1 LRTTKVT
8 SMFRYVMNNIIL
20 VTVAFYPVYAKAAET
35 QQFLDETLSIP
46 VSSTYNR
53 VIIDQIGAQN
63 IATVTST
70 GAASQLRV
78 SQEGNDQVAVVKF
91 VGSENSGLLRQKG
104 GELNEVTIDVDGNTN
119 SFKIVQQKNSVQGK
133 VFLTQ
138 LGERNTAV
146 QKQRGKGNQMGL
158 LQDGND
164 NVANMDQRGRNRTME
179 LTQLGDGNIMYL
191 KQTNA
196 SDRVIR
202 VTQIGGA
209 KGSIYQTD

>member
-1 LRTTKVT
+1 
-8 SMFRYVMNNIIL
+8 MFRYVMNNIIL

>member
-1 LRTTKVT
+1 
-8 SMFRYVMNNIIL
+8 MFRYVMNNIIL

-91 VGSENSGLLRQKG
+91 VGSENSGLLRQKD

>member
-1 LRTTKVT
+1 
-8 SMFRYVMNNIIL
+8 MFRYVMNNIIL

-70 GAASQLRV
+70 GAASQLSV

>member
-1 LRTTKVT
+1 
-8 SMFRYVMNNIIL
+8 MFRYVMNNIIL

-119 SFKIVQQKNSVQGK
+119 SFKIVQQTNSVQGK

>member
-1 LRTTKVT
+1 
-8 SMFRYVMNNIIL
+8 MFRYVMNNIIL

-138 LGERNTAV
+138 LGGRNTAV

>member
-1 LRTTKVT
+1 
-8 SMFRYVMNNIIL
+8 MNNIIL

-191 KQTNA
+191 NQTNA

>member
-1 LRTTKVT
+1 
-8 SMFRYVMNNIIL
+8 MFRYVMNNIIL

-91 VGSENSGLLRQKG
+91 VGSENSGLLRQKA

>member
-1 LRTTKVT
+1 
-8 SMFRYVMNNIIL
+8 
-20 VTVAFYPVYAKAAET
+20 
-35 QQFLDETLSIP
+35 
-46 VSSTYNR
+46 
-53 VIIDQIGAQN
+53 
-63 IATVTST
+63 
-70 GAASQLRV
+70 
-78 SQEGNDQVAVVKF
+78 
-91 VGSENSGLLRQKG
+91 LRQKD

>member
-1 LRTTKVT
+1 
-8 SMFRYVMNNIIL
+8 MNIIIL